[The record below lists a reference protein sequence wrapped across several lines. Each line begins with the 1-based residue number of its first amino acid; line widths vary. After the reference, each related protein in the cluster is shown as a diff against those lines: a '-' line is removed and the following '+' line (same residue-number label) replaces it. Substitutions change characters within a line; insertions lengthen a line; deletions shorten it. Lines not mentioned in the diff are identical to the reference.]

1 MGVDSGPLEI
11 KTTETAL
18 LTKDPY
24 RAPALYGPSTDLSGG
39 VNQLLD
45 QKLRL
50 IKGIAAK
57 KEDDDLPHIQAWSV
71 PCILII
77 GRLPETRDLKRSFE
91 IYRGSQR
98 DVLIITFD
106 ELLAKLKALHE
117 FLSTKPDETE
127 EDLSD
132 QFADL
137 L

>member
-1 MGVDSGPLEI
+1 M
-11 KTTETAL
+11 
-18 LTKDPY
+18 
-24 RAPALYGPSTDLSGG
+24 
-39 VNQLLD
+39 NQLLD

-50 IKGIAAK
+50 VKGIAAK
-57 KEDDDLPHIQAWSV
+57 KEDDDQPHIQAWSV
-71 PCILII
+71 PCILIV